1 MKKSSNKTWFVAV
14 GPTTNNWFGSSTGKT
29 IQDAI
34 DEFEGEY
41 YTSPKAII
49 EVTSPQDT
57 TPKLPTFTINLE

>member
-14 GPTTNNWFGSSTGKT
+14 GPTTNNWFGSETGKT
-29 IQDAI
+29 KQEAI
-34 DEFEGEY
+34 DAFVDGY
-41 YTSPKAII
+41 YTSPTAII